1 MPVVYAG
8 GFSPWSGSH
17 TLSATVYTDPQL
29 GHVEWFLRHTVR
41 TALVERLRLDLERSG
56 LPPKWLVQPDR
67 LHLSRFTEYS
77 HANRGRVVASSTGRR
92 CLAENRRRLDYRSR
106 SLDGARPSPGS
117 SRIVLSPRLAVI
129 AQA

>member
-56 LPPKWLVQPDR
+56 LPSSGLCNPTVCT
-67 LHLSRFTEYS
+67 SRASPNTHTPIE
-77 HANRGRVVASSTGRR
+77 VASS
-92 CLAENRRRLDYRSR
+92 LQAL
-106 SLDGARPSPGS
+106 GAAAWL
-117 SRIVLSPRLAVI
+117 RIVGASTTEAARWTALAR
-129 AQA
+129 AQDHPG